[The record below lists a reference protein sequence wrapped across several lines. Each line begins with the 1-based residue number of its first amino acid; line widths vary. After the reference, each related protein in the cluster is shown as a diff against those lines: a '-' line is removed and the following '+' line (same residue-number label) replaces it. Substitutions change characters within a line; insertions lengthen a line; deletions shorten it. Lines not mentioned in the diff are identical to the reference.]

1 MYFETVVHE
10 IKQVANATEAA
21 ELIKS
26 GSIAS
31 YVALQWESEH
41 GTFLAVND
49 AHIDDSAF
57 AETAMIHKRGDEYF
71 QIESITAGWCDLQ
84 QLEESF
90 KETEKE
96 PAINKKVI
104 LNIGKA
110 DHDAKA
116 FFTCGCCGEYFRD
129 FVEKQLKFNQDSGY
143 GICNECEKYYI

>member
-31 YVALQWESEH
+31 YVALQWDSEH
-41 GTFLAVND
+41 GTFLAVSD

-57 AETAMIHKRGDEYF
+57 AETAMIQKRGDEYF
-71 QIESITAGWCDLQ
+71 QIESITAAWCSLKG
-84 QLEESF
+84 LIECF
-90 KETEKE
+90 KDTEKE

-110 DHDAKA
+110 DPDAKA
-116 FFTCGCCGEYFRD
+116 FFTCGCCGEWFESS
-129 FVEKQLKFNQDSGY
+129 VEKQLKFDQDSGY
-143 GICNECEKYYI
+143 GICKSCERFY

>member
-41 GTFLAVND
+41 GTFLAIDD

-57 AETAMIHKRGDEYF
+57 AETAMIQKRGDEYF
-71 QIESITAGWCDLQ
+71 QVESITSAWCSLKE
-84 QLEESF
+84 LKESL
-90 KETEKE
+90 KRTENE

-104 LNIGKA
+104 LNIDKPDPKA
-110 DHDAKA
+110 IAG
-116 FFTCGCCGEYFRD
+116 FTCGCCGEYFRD
-129 FVEKQLKFNQDSGY
+129 FVEKQLKFDQDSGY
-143 GICNECEKYYI
+143 GICKECEKYYI